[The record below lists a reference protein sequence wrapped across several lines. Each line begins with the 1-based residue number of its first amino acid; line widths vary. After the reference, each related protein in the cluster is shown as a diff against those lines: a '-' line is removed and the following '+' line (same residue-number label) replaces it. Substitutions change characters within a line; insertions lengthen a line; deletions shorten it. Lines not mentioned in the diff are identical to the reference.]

1 MSLRATVMFIV
12 AIDAYG
18 QAQQAAPPAPT
29 KSASAQTPKG
39 KEPAIRYVESGSG
52 VVAVNPAQ
60 PYRPIPVGAV
70 APRDSIFGFYLRV
83 LNPQQINWGT
93 EIDRRL
99 ANLREQSVGNPY
111 FRLASFQLGLI
122 VILLMLCWVWW
133 DKMRQIKWV
142 AAECLTDALNARTIA
157 ESRALEAIDR
167 HNRHIELCNRVIEGQ
182 SSGIGGTLD
191 AGNSALTVRE
201 LQTEL
206 AASRAN
212 CARLEHELEQS
223 KTEHVQV
230 DGRLAALE
238 AELKRKAAHPDPDLV
253 ARLERAESELA
264 GKKDRKAKP

>member
-12 AIDAYG
+12 AIDAFG
-18 QAQQAAPPAPT
+18 QAPQAAPPAPA

-60 PYRPIPVGAV
+60 PYRPIPVGAA

-182 SSGIGGTLD
+182 SSGIGGTTRRGKLGAD
-191 AGNSALTVRE
+191 CARTANRACGIARE
-201 LQTEL
+201 LCAVATRVGPKQGRTC
-206 AASRAN
+206 AGGRPAGDSRSRAKAQGGASRPRLGGASG
-212 CARLEHELEQS
+212 ARR
-223 KTEHVQV
+223 V
-230 DGRLAALE
+230 
-238 AELKRKAAHPDPDLV
+238 
-253 ARLERAESELA
+253 
-264 GKKDRKAKP
+264 

>member
-1 MSLRATVMFIV
+1 MRLKAILMFLV
-12 AIDAYG
+12 AIGALA
-18 QAQQAAPPAPT
+18 QAPRPAPK
-29 KSASAQTPKG
+29 KSATAPIPKG
-39 KEPAIRYVESGSG
+39 KELAIRYMESGSG

-60 PYRPIPVGAV
+60 PYRPIPMGAT

-83 LNPQQINWGT
+83 LNPRQINWGT

-99 ANLREQSVGNPY
+99 ANLREQSIDNPY

-122 VILLMLCWVWW
+122 VILLLLCWVWW
-133 DKMRQIKWV
+133 DKMRQVKWV
-142 AAECLTDALNARTIA
+142 AAECLTDALNAKMLA
-157 ESRALEAIDR
+157 ESRAVDAIDR

-182 SSGIGGTLD
+182 ASGIGGAQD
-191 AGNSALTVRE
+191 SGSAALTVRE

-212 CARLEHELEQS
+212 CARLQHELDQS
-223 KTEHVQV
+223 RVEHAQV

-238 AELKRKAAHPDPDLV
+238 AEVQRKAANPDPDLV

-264 GKKDRKAKP
+264 GRKDRKAKS

>member
-1 MSLRATVMFIV
+1 MSLRAALMFLITIG
-12 AIDAYG
+12 AFG
-18 QAQQAAPPAPT
+18 QAPQTPTPLASKGAPG
-29 KSASAQTPKG
+29 QNPKG

-52 VVAVNPAQ
+52 LVAVNPAQ

-93 EIDRRL
+93 EIDLRL

-111 FRLASFQLGLI
+111 FRLASFQVGLI

-142 AAECLTDALNARTIA
+142 AAECLTDALNAKTLA
-157 ESRALEAIDR
+157 ESRAVDAIDR

-182 SSGIGGTLD
+182 GSGIGGTLD

-212 CARLEHELEQS
+212 CVRLQHELDQS
-223 KTEHVQV
+223 KVEHAQV
-230 DGRLAALE
+230 DGRLATLE
-238 AELKRKAAHPDPDLV
+238 NELRRKTTHPDPDLV
-253 ARLERAESELA
+253 ARLERAESELS
-264 GKKDRKAKP
+264 GRKDRKAKQ

>member
-1 MSLRATVMFIV
+1 MSLKATLVFLV
-12 AIDAYG
+12 AMDAFG
-18 QAQQAAPPAPT
+18 QAPQSAPP
-29 KSASAQTPKG
+29 AQTPKG
-39 KEPAIRYVESGSG
+39 KDPAIRYVESGSG

-60 PYRPIPVGAV
+60 PYRPMPVGAA

-99 ANLREQSVGNPY
+99 ATLREQSVGNPY

-142 AAECLTDALNARTIA
+142 AAECLTDALNARTHA

-182 SSGIGGTLD
+182 ASGIGGTTD
-191 AGNSALTVRE
+191 SGNAALTVRE

-212 CARLEHELEQS
+212 CARLQHELEQN
-223 KTEHVQV
+223 KVEQAQV

-238 AELKRKAAHPDPDLV
+238 TELKRKAAHPDPDLV

>member
-1 MSLRATVMFIV
+1 MSGRPAMSAYRCLSRRCCQSWSRRVRTLRAPTCDSRIRNWRRWWRFRGAGRRQTMSHRATPVFLI
-12 AIDAYG
+12 AIGAFC
-18 QAQQAAPPAPT
+18 QAPQTAPPTPT
-29 KSASAQTPKG
+29 KSAQVQTPKG
-39 KEPAIRYVESGSG
+39 KEPGLRYVESGSG

-99 ANLREQSVGNPY
+99 ANLREQSIDNPY
-111 FRLASFQLGLI
+111 FRLASFQVGLI

-142 AAECLTDALNARTIA
+142 AAECLTDALNAKTLA

-182 SSGIGGTLD
+182 SSGIGGTLE
-191 AGNSALTVRE
+191 AGNSAVNVRE

-206 AASRAN
+206 AA
-212 CARLEHELEQS
+212 
-223 KTEHVQV
+223 
-230 DGRLAALE
+230 
-238 AELKRKAAHPDPDLV
+238 
-253 ARLERAESELA
+253 
-264 GKKDRKAKP
+264 

>member
-1 MSLRATVMFIV
+1 MRLKAILMFLVATC
-12 AIDAYG
+12 ASG
-18 QAQQAAPPAPT
+18 QAPQPAPAAPT
-29 KSASAQTPKG
+29 KSATPASSEG
-39 KEPAIRYVESGSG
+39 KESPIRYMESGSA

-60 PYRPIPVGAV
+60 PYRPMPVGAV

-83 LNPQQINWGT
+83 LNPRQVNWGT

-99 ANLREQSVGNPY
+99 ANLHEQSIGNPY

-122 VILLMLCWVWW
+122 VILLLLCWVWW

-142 AAECLTDALNARTIA
+142 AAECLTDALNARMLA
-157 ESRALEAIDR
+157 ESRAVDAIDR

-182 SSGIGGTLD
+182 ASWTGGTQD
-191 AGNSALTVRE
+191 SGNASLTVRE

-212 CARLEHELEQS
+212 CARLQHELDQS
-223 KTEHVQV
+223 RVEHAQV

-238 AELKRKAAHPDPDLV
+238 AELRRKMANPDPDLV

-264 GKKDRKAKP
+264 GRKDRKAKS

>member
-1 MSLRATVMFIV
+1 
-12 AIDAYG
+12 
-18 QAQQAAPPAPT
+18 
-29 KSASAQTPKG
+29 
-39 KEPAIRYVESGSG
+39 
-52 VVAVNPAQ
+52 
-60 PYRPIPVGAV
+60 
-70 APRDSIFGFYLRV
+70 
-83 LNPQQINWGT
+83 
-93 EIDRRL
+93 
-99 ANLREQSVGNPY
+99 
-111 FRLASFQLGLI
+111 
-122 VILLMLCWVWW
+122 
-133 DKMRQIKWV
+133 MRQIKWV

-182 SSGIGGTLD
+182 SSGIGGTTD
-191 AGNSALTVRE
+191 SGNSALTVRE

-223 KTEHVQV
+223 KNEHVQV

-238 AELKRKAAHPDPDLV
+238 AELTRKAAHPDPDLV

>member
-1 MSLRATVMFIV
+1 MSLKAILLFLV
-12 AIDAYG
+12 AMDAFG
-18 QAQQAAPPAPT
+18 QSPQPAPPA
-29 KSASAQTPKG
+29 QTQKG

-60 PYRPIPVGAV
+60 PYRPMPVRAA

-83 LNPQQINWGT
+83 LNPRQINWGT
-93 EIDRRL
+93 EIDLRL
-99 ANLREQSVGNPY
+99 ASLREQSVGNPY

-182 SSGIGGTLD
+182 ASGIGGTTD
-191 AGNSALTVRE
+191 SGNAALTVRE

-212 CARLEHELEQS
+212 CARLQHELEQN
-223 KTEHVQV
+223 KVEQAQV

-238 AELKRKAAHPDPDLV
+238 TELRRKAAHPDPDLV

>member
-1 MSLRATVMFIV
+1 MSLRTTLMFLV
-12 AIDAYG
+12 AIEAFS
-18 QAQQAAPPAPT
+18 QAPQPAPPAPT
-29 KSASAQTPKG
+29 RGAPLPTPKG
-39 KEPAIRYVESGSG
+39 REPAIRYVESGSG
-52 VVAVNPAQ
+52 VVAVNPTQ
-60 PYRPIPVGAV
+60 PYRPIPVGVA

-83 LNPQQINWGT
+83 LNPRQIKWGT

-142 AAECLTDALNARTIA
+142 AAECLTDALNAKTLA
-157 ESRALEAIDR
+157 ESRAVDAIGR

-182 SSGIGGTLD
+182 SSGIGGTID

-212 CARLEHELEQS
+212 CARLQYELDQS
-223 KTEHVQV
+223 KVEYAQV
-230 DGRLAALE
+230 DGRLATLE
-238 AELKRKAAHPDPDLV
+238 AEVRHKAAHPDPDLV

-264 GKKDRKAKP
+264 GRKDRRTKP

>member
-1 MSLRATVMFIV
+1 M
-12 AIDAYG
+12 
-18 QAQQAAPPAPT
+18 
-29 KSASAQTPKG
+29 
-39 KEPAIRYVESGSG
+39 
-52 VVAVNPAQ
+52 
-60 PYRPIPVGAV
+60 
-70 APRDSIFGFYLRV
+70 
-83 LNPQQINWGT
+83 
-93 EIDRRL
+93 
-99 ANLREQSVGNPY
+99 
-111 FRLASFQLGLI
+111 
-122 VILLMLCWVWW
+122 ILLLLCWVWW

-182 SSGIGGTLD
+182 ASGIGGTTD
-191 AGNSALTVRE
+191 SGNAALTVRE

>member
-1 MSLRATVMFIV
+1 MSLRATLVLLVTVGAF
-12 AIDAYG
+12 G
-18 QAQQAAPPAPT
+18 QAPQTAPLTPT
-29 KSASAQTPKG
+29 NIALPPVSKG
-39 KEPAIRYVESGSG
+39 KDPAIRYVQNGSG

-60 PYRPIPVGAV
+60 PYRPIPVGV

-83 LNPQQINWGT
+83 LNPRQINWGT
-93 EIDRRL
+93 EIDRIL
-99 ANLREQSVGNPY
+99 GNLYQHSIGNPY

-122 VILLMLCWVWW
+122 VILLILCWVWW

-142 AAECLTDALNARTIA
+142 AAEYLTDALNAKTFA
-157 ESRALEAIDR
+157 ERRAVDAIDR

-182 SSGIGGTLD
+182 SSGIGATLD
-191 AGNSALTVRE
+191 AGNSARTVRE

-212 CARLEHELEQS
+212 CARLQHELDQS
-223 KTEHVQV
+223 KVEHAQV
-230 DGRLAALE
+230 DGRLATLE
-238 AELKRKAAHPDPDLV
+238 VELRRKTTHPDPDLV